1 MAPAGT
7 SRGTLLESSRKCV
20 GSTSCVYLPR
30 TPTRLP
36 APSFLTCRPSDDVV
50 CQNLTETLLALDVN
64 SYEYVGLS
72 HGFIRHPSFCGVPAY
87 VEGIQRFYNVS
98 GLAEFMG
105 TSPSDVR

>member
-1 MAPAGT
+1 M
-7 SRGTLLESSRKCV
+7 
-20 GSTSCVYLPR
+20 YLPR